1 MKKICIATSRL
12 RDGINKPAER
22 VKGGRIPHFVAR
34 KTLSLSD
41 VAGLVSGNP
50 YKKITLETN
59 ARIMLEAVIQAIEA
73 GDRIRI
79 EGFGVLTPSIARN
92 VVDGKETFTVRSI
105 LLVPDKEMKHRL
117 SGIKVETD

>member
-12 RDGINKPAER
+12 RDGINKPTNR
-22 VKGGRIPHFVAR
+22 VKGGRVPHFVAG

-79 EGFGVLTPSIARN
+79 EGFGTLIPSIARN

-105 LLVPDKEMKHRL
+105 LLVPDKEMKRRL